1 MCWRELRRK
10 MEQLRW
16 ARGPGRAQSGFS
28 KTWEGAQGFTVII
41 KAFSGRL
48 VRQWGVQ
55 DSLTVEATY

>member
-1 MCWRELRRK
+1 